1 MNHEVE
7 TLLYCPVC
15 GQQYLRGSAKTIKNN
30 KKAFLVH
37 VRCHKCMSA
46 TLAMIAKN
54 NKGGGVVTM
63 GMLTD
68 LSSDEATEMVKMQPI
83 SIDEVLDIYK
93 TLK

>member
-7 TLLYCPVC
+7 TLLYCSVC
-15 GQQYLRGSAKTIKNN
+15 GQQYLRGSAKTVSTNE
-30 KKAFLVH
+30 KAFLIYVK
-37 VRCHKCMSA
+37 CHHCMSA
-46 TLAMIAKN
+46 TLAMVTKN
-54 NKGGGVVTM
+54 NKRGSVVTM

-68 LSSDEATEMVKMQPI
+68 LSFEEASEMVKMQPI